1 MMCSYFPFKS
11 VDAKFDEEEGRYME
25 SEALVKG
32 VYRMTLAWG
41 DQLQET
47 WRAQVN
53 LAQGV
58 QEAWGD
64 EEHQSKS
71 LVDSYHGIV
80 NNTMQDKM
88 KSHVSFS
95 CYHSNP

>member
-1 MMCSYFPFKS
+1 
-11 VDAKFDEEEGRYME
+11 ME
-25 SEALVKG
+25 SEALVKS
-32 VYRMTLAWG
+32 VYRMSLAWG

-47 WRAQVN
+47 WRAHVN

-58 QEAWGD
+58 QEAWAD

-80 NNTMQDKM
+80 NNAMQDKM
-88 KSHVSFS
+88 KSHVSCS
-95 CYHSNP
+95 CHHSNPYQVVSHCSWRMYKIM

>member
-1 MMCSYFPFKS
+1 
-11 VDAKFDEEEGRYME
+11 ME
-25 SEALVKG
+25 SEALVKS

-53 LAQGV
+53 LAQGI

-71 LVDSYHGIV
+71 LVDSYHYII
-80 NNTMQDKM
+80 NNAMQDKM
-88 KSHVSFS
+88 KSHVSLAVTIETHNIVS
-95 CYHSNP
+95 QCSWRMYKIM

>member
-1 MMCSYFPFKS
+1 
-11 VDAKFDEEEGRYME
+11 ME

-32 VYRMTLAWG
+32 IYRVTLAWG

-47 WRAQVN
+47 WRAHVN
-53 LAQGV
+53 LVQDI
-58 QEAWGD
+58 QEAWAD

-71 LVDSYHGIV
+71 LVDSYHSVV

-88 KSHVSFS
+88 KSHVS
-95 CYHSNP
+95 Y